1 MEIGSLFLVLAVSLA
16 VGLYVAQPFFQRRG
30 RRMTAEAQEISA
42 LLAERDRVVNA
53 LQELDFDYNL
63 NKIPAEDYP
72 AQRVELLQK
81 GTDILK
87 KLDVLTPTSYPAS
100 KKGTVTDQIESAVT
114 ARRADTSVAQIKD
127 RVLDDDDLEALIASR
142 RSARKDKSGGFCPRC
157 GKPVLLSDRFCP
169 HCGKSIA

>member
-16 VGLYVAQPFFQRRG
+16 VGLYVAQPFLQRRG
-30 RRMTAEAQEISA
+30 RHITAEAQEISA

-72 AQRVELLQK
+72 LQRAELLQK

-87 KLDVLTPTSYPAS
+87 KLDALAPTSYPVS
-100 KKGTVTDQIESAVT
+100 TKKTTTDQIESAV
-114 ARRADTSVAQIKD
+114 AERRADTSATQTAV
-127 RVLDDDDLEALIASR
+127 RVRDDDDLEARIASR
-142 RSARKDKSGGFCPRC
+142 RSARKEKSGGFCPGC
-157 GKPVLLSDRFCP
+157 GKPMLASDRFCP
-169 HCGKSIA
+169 HCGKSIS